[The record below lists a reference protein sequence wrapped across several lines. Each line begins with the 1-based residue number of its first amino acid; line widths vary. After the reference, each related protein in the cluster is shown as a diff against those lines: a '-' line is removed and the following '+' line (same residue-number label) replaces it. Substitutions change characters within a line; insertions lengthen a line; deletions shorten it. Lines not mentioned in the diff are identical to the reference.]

1 MFFHNLK
8 YTLIFLFKNKM
19 LIFWTFA
26 FPIIL
31 ATFFNMAFS
40 NIENNEKLDILNIA
54 IVDSEEL
61 KEDKILMNTFN
72 YLADD
77 TNKDQLFSITY
88 TDLDN
93 ANKLLED
100 KDIIGYL
107 KNDGN
112 DITVTVKSNGIK
124 ETIFKFVV
132 DEIILTKQ
140 MISDLATDKNTNIN
154 VDYEKIYQM
163 VNDNAS
169 LINDTSPSNLSYTM
183 IEYYTL
189 IAMTCLYGGTIGMY
203 AINNML
209 ANMSKKGSRIAVS
222 PIKKISLLLSGTLAA
237 FIVQLIGVLLLF
249 IYTILVL
256 DVDYGNNLLPVILI
270 AVVGSLAGLTMGIMI
285 ASLFKKNEN
294 TKIGIIISITM
305 LLSFLSGMMGITM
318 KYIIDKNIPILNII
332 NPANMITDGLYSLYY
347 YDTMNRYYYNI
358 AGLLLFSL
366 LMILLSFRS
375 LRRQKYDSI

>member
-318 KYIIDKNIPILNII
+318 KYIIDKNIPILNIT